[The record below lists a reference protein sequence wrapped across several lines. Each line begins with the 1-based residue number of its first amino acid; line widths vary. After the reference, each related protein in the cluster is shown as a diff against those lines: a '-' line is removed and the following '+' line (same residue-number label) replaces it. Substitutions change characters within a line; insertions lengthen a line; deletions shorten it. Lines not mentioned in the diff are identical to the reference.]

1 MSTET
6 QSLDA
11 EETPIAALATAAGPA
26 GLCVVRVSGAGA
38 LRLGDRLMPRARKNP
53 SSLGGGTFIYAQVV
67 HPVTGEAVDQA
78 VALVFRAPHSY
89 TGEDALEIQGHGG
102 TLPSRRLLEAVLAAG
117 ARLAEP
123 GEFTKRAFLNGKMD
137 LTQAEAVCDLIEAQT
152 ERAAQVAR
160 LQLDGWLGRRMVELY
175 ERVTGLCAEVEHVL
189 DFDEGELPDSFL
201 RTAESG
207 LMSTLSDLDRLALS
221 WSEGHLL
228 RDGARVVI
236 SGRPNAG
243 KSSLL
248 NALLGSNRA
257 IVHAEPGTTR
267 DIIEETLVLSGVP
280 LRLVDTAGLRD
291 ADSPVEREGIRRA
304 REAMQCAEVN
314 LALIDQSAPWPSDD
328 AHTCEG
334 PEDRTLTVLTKCDL
348 PALCEPPP
356 QGGRS
361 SYLRVSSVTG
371 QGLDALKAAILEK
384 LGLPHDTAG
393 QPPIVSLR
401 HVTELRLAAQHVR
414 LAGEAL
420 RRGGDHVVI
429 AGNHLRESAE
439 ALGRIV
445 GRTYSDDLLDA
456 VFSRF
461 CVGK

>member
-1 MSTET
+1 MPTET
-6 QSLDA
+6 EPRDA
-11 EETPIAALATAAGPA
+11 EEAPIAALATAAGPA

-38 LRLGDRLMPRARKNP
+38 LRLGDRLMPRARQKP
-53 SSLGGGTFIYAQVV
+53 SSLGGGTFIYGQVV
-67 HPVTGEAVDQA
+67 HPVTGEAVDRA

-89 TGEDALEIQGHGG
+89 TGEDALELQGHGG
-102 TLPSRRLLEAVLAAG
+102 ALPSRRLLEAVLAAG
-117 ARLAEP
+117 ARLAQP

-160 LQLDGWLGRRMVELY
+160 SQLDGGLGRRMGELY

-189 DFDEGELPDSFL
+189 DFDEGELPDAFL
-201 RTAESG
+201 RAVESG
-207 LMSTLSDLDRLALS
+207 LMSALSDLDRLALS
-221 WSEGHLL
+221 WNEGQLL
-228 RDGARVVI
+228 RDGASVVI

-267 DIIEETLVLSGVP
+267 DIIEETLALGGVP

-291 ADSPVEREGIRRA
+291 ADSAVEREGIRRA
-304 REAMQCAEVN
+304 RAAIRSAEVN
-314 LALIDQSAPWPSDD
+314 LYLVDQSEPWPSDG
-328 AHTCEG
+328 ARACEG
-334 PEDRTLTVLTKCDL
+334 LEDRTLTVLTKCDL
-348 PALCEPPP
+348 PAACEPPA
-356 QGGRS
+356 GR

-371 QGLDALKAAILEK
+371 QGLEALKEAILEK
-384 LGLPHDTAG
+384 LGLPHDAAG
-393 QPPIVSLR
+393 QPTIVSLR
-401 HVTELRLAAQHVR
+401 HATELRLAARHVR

-420 RRGGDHVVI
+420 GRGGEHLVI